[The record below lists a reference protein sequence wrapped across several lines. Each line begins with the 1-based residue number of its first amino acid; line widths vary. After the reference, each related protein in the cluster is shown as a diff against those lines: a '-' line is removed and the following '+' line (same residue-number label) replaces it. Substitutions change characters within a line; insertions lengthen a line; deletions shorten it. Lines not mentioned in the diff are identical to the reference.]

1 VRLMLLS
8 GGSGKRLWPLS
19 NESRSKQFVKVL
31 GGQEES
37 QSMLQR
43 VWGQLSRVGLS
54 SSTVIATGKAQTDTI
69 MHQLNQRVPLI
80 IEPARRD
87 TFPAVALS
95 AAYFRSQGVDPDEV
109 ITILPVDPYVEDRFF
124 EHVTQLEDVLRNSGA
139 DLALIGVQPTYPSAK
154 YGYIIP
160 RDSETNDNIF
170 YRHVKYFKEK
180 PTEEIA
186 ESYIE
191 QGALWNC
198 GVFAFRLGYLVDA
211 LIQRGYPTDYDRLI
225 REYDSLPNRSFD
237 YEIIESADKVVV
249 HPYEGYWKDLG
260 TWNTLTEEMSTD
272 IRGKGRLSSD
282 SVNSHIVNEL
292 DIPILV
298 LGLSNIVV
306 AASPDGILVTD
317 KSASPRIKDVMG
329 GYEERPM
336 YEERRWGWYR
346 VLDYAKHDAE
356 SEVLTK
362 RVCVLR
368 NRNSS
373 YQVHAKRDEVW
384 TFTKGSGEV
393 IIDNRYRA
401 VRAGDVCHIPAGT
414 PHAIRAE
421 TDLEFIEVQS
431 GSVVLE
437 EDCERLLFEWQDIL
451 RCCKNR

>member
-1 VRLMLLS
+1 
-8 GGSGKRLWPLS
+8 
-19 NESRSKQFVKVL
+19 
-31 GGQEES
+31 
-37 QSMLQR
+37 MLQR

-69 MHQLNQRVPLI
+69 MHQLNQPVPLI

-87 TFPAVALS
+87 TFPAIALS
-95 AAYFRSQGVDPDEV
+95 AAYFHSHDVDPDEV

-124 EHVTQLEDVLRNSGA
+124 QHVSMLEHILRTSGA
-139 DLALIGVQPTYPSAK
+139 EVALIGVQPTYPSAK
-154 YGYIIP
+154 YGYIMP
-160 RDSETNDNIF
+160 SEADENNNGTYLTVN
-170 YRHVKYFKEK
+170 YFKEK

-186 ESYIE
+186 KSYIE

-198 GVFAFRLGYLVDA
+198 GVFAFRLKYLIGI
-211 LIQRGYPTDYDRLI
+211 LQERGYPIEYEQLN
-225 REYDSLPNRSFD
+225 REYGALPKRSFD
-237 YEIIESADKVVV
+237 YEIIESAKHVVV

-260 TWNTLTEEMSTD
+260 TWNTLTEEMSTA
-272 IRGKGRLSSD
+272 IRGKGKLSAD
-282 SVNSHIVNEL
+282 SINSHIVNEL

-298 LGLSNIVV
+298 LGLSNAVV
-306 AASPDGILVTD
+306 AASPDGILVTE

-329 GYEERPM
+329 DYEERPM

-346 VLDYAKHDAE
+346 VLDYAKHDTE

-384 TFTKGSGEV
+384 TFTKGIGEV
-393 IIDNRYRA
+393 IIDDRHRL
-401 VRAGDVCHIPAGT
+401 VRAGDVCRIPAGT

-421 TDLEFIEVQS
+421 TDLEFIEIQA

-451 RCCKNR
+451 GRCKEY